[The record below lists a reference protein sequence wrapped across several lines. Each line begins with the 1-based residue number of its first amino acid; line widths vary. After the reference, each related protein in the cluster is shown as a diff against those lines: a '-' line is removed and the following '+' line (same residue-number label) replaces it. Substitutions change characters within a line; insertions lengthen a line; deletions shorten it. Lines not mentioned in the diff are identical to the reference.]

1 MEGCE
6 KMKILVVEDD
16 MVLAEEICRLLK
28 KWGFQGE
35 YLDDF
40 SAVDIEWAK
49 RRTQLILMDINLPYY
64 DGFYWCSR
72 IRELSSVPVLFLSSR
87 DQNGDK
93 VMAMMSGG
101 DDYVEKPFDPELL
114 LVKIRSLLRRT
125 YEYTQNEC
133 EYVGENLIYDRNQ
146 GVLFYQGHR
155 IEMTK
160 SENRILGLLADHKG
174 KVVGREELMRQL
186 WSTDEYVTD
195 ASLTVL
201 VSRLRT
207 KIFEETNG
215 IECIRTRKG
224 KGYYLE

>member
-6 KMKILVVEDD
+6 EMKILVVEDD

-40 SAVDIEWAK
+40 SAVDKEWAK
-49 RRTQLILMDINLPYY
+49 RRAQLILMDINLPYY

-114 LVKIRSLLRRT
+114 LVKIRS
-125 YEYTQNEC
+125 
-133 EYVGENLIYDRNQ
+133 
-146 GVLFYQGHR
+146 
-155 IEMTK
+155 EMTK